1 MVGRVSDGDDVQI
14 NADDGPETI
23 ERKLGHR
30 ERERLERAAR
40 RHEFGRPEVTELE
53 IGRTTHRVAQVEPM
67 DVDGVRTMTVG
78 TIIWAVIAVGIV
90 PFLGTL
96 DQQGRTWWLWTAVA
110 GFGLG
115 LIGIEYCRRRRD
127 ALGRRPTADQAV
139 ADAPAQPTAQPATP
153 PAAQG
158 TARPAASPGRR
169 RKV

>member
-1 MVGRVSDGDDVQI
+1 MVGPVSDGDDVQI
-14 NADDGPETI
+14 DSGDGPETI

-53 IGRTTHRVAQVEPM
+53 IGRTTHRVAQVDPM

-78 TIIWAVIAVGIV
+78 TIAWAVIAVGLV

-127 ALGRRPTADQAV
+127 ALGRRPV
-139 ADAPAQPTAQPATP
+139 ADDVIPAATPTPPANPASPATP
-153 PAAQG
+153 APA
-158 TARPAASPGRR
+158 PGRR